1 MQVSHSIQIRNSSS
15 NVWNTLRSFEGIEN
29 YLPIVTKSKVEGS
42 GQGSKRICEVS
53 IGNQVFQTQ
62 ETLQVLDEV
71 NRSLVVYLD
80 NGPIQLRGMIFKFS
94 VKEIDENNSQFTI
107 STTLENPD
115 AASMAENLFE
125 MICQGLKKFHEI

>member
-1 MQVSHSIQIRNSSS
+1 MQLSNSIKIRNSA
-15 NVWNTLRSFEGIEN
+15 NTVWNTIKSLKGIEN

-53 IGNQVFQTQ
+53 MGNQVFQTQ

-71 NRSLVVYLD
+71 NRSLIVYLD

-94 VKEIDENNSQFTI
+94 VKDLDESHSQFTI